1 MHFSGMEIMLDTA
14 NLEEIEKALDIF
26 PITGVTSNP
35 TILKALG
42 KVDLYGH
49 LGKVKLL
56 CGNRSLHVQV
66 VSETAEEIIKE
77 ADVIRKTLGLN
88 TYIKIPV
95 NKEGLKA
102 IKALSSKGVNI
113 TATAVYSS
121 MQGIL
126 AVLAGAKY
134 VAVYFNRMENNNSD
148 PSLTIEEIS
157 NFIAEGGYIA
167 KVLGASYKNVGQLV
181 KSFNSGARSI
191 TVSPD
196 LLYAAVEMAS
206 IDKAVADFKVD
217 FETINGSGKTMGNLG

>member
-1 MHFSGMEIMLDTA
+1 MHFNGMEIMLDTA
-14 NLEEIEKALDIF
+14 NLEEIEKGLEFF

-42 KVDLYGH
+42 KVDLYEH
-49 LGKVKLL
+49 LGKVKEL

-66 VSETAEEIIKE
+66 VSETAEEIVKE
-77 ADVIRKTLGLN
+77 AEVIRQKLGLN

-102 IKALSSKGVNI
+102 IRELSRKGVNV

-121 MQGIL
+121 MQGML

-157 NFIAEGGYIA
+157 NFIEEGGYIA

-206 IDKAVADFKVD
+206 IGKAVADFKTD
-217 FETINGSGKTMGNLG
+217 FETINGQGKTMGNLG